1 MDFNSIYK
9 DIATRTN
16 GTVFLGC
23 VGPVRTGKSTFI
35 KRFMELMVLPQIKG
49 EAFSQRARDELPQ
62 SAAGRTIMTTEPKFV
77 PEQAVTIELDSGVS
91 FKTRLIDCVGY
102 MVQGA
107 MGHEEDDKPRM
118 VKSPWFEEDVSF
130 DIAAETGTRKV
141 ITDHSTIGIIITT
154 DGSISDI
161 PRAQYEAAEE
171 RVAEELAKTGKP
183 YIFLLNCV
191 TPNSPKSIALA
202 AELSEKYSRV
212 VMPISCVDLTEETV
226 LEILKSVLYEFPI
239 KELSVSMP
247 KWVTM
252 LDTGHWLQSA
262 VYNAVREYAANTTI
276 MKHLV
281 DENNIIECEFLQGSR
296 LCEIELGTGCACI
309 ELNLQNDIFYKILG
323 ETTGLEICDEASLM
337 PCIIN
342 LAKIKTQYEKIRSA
356 MEQVQATGY
365 GIVMPSINEL
375 RLEDPEIVKQGG
387 RYGVRLRA
395 SAPSIHIVCIKKK
408 FQFKVQQGM
417 CHQNIKSYIC

>member
-118 VKSPWFEEDVSF
+118 VKSPWFEEEVSF

-262 VYNAVREYAANTTI
+262 VYNAVREYAENTTI

-365 GIVMPSINEL
+365 G
-375 RLEDPEIVKQGG
+375 
-387 RYGVRLRA
+387 
-395 SAPSIHIVCIKKK
+395 
-408 FQFKVQQGM
+408 
-417 CHQNIKSYIC
+417 